1 MPEKVTGK
9 QRKKMLRELAQSL
22 VDLIFDWGYLGIFLL
37 MAIESSFIPFPS
49 EIVLIPAGYLAYN
62 GEMNVVAIMG
72 SALSG
77 SLVGAFIN
85 YYLALTLGRK
95 MLKRYGKYFFIK
107 ENALEKMD
115 SFFAKH
121 GHISTFTGR
130 LIPGI
135 RQLISIPAGL
145 AKMNLVEFSLYT
157 ALGAGIWAFILT
169 MLGYFIG
176 QNQELINIYLKQITI
191 AVAVVVI
198 LFVSW
203 YAYYQKNKKGDKNVK
218 NR

>member
-1 MPEKVTGK
+1 MIH
-9 QRKKMLRELAQSL
+9 ELAQQL
-22 VDLIFDWGYLGIFLL
+22 VDLIFDWGYLGIFIM

-49 EIVLIPAGYLAYN
+49 EIVLVPAGYIASK
-62 GEMNVVAIMG
+62 GEMNIAYIMG

-95 MLKRYGKYFFIK
+95 FLLKFGKYFFISPQT
-107 ENALEKMD
+107 LEKMERYFK
-115 SFFAKH
+115 SH

-145 AKMNLVEFSLYT
+145 ARMNIAEFSIYT
-157 ALGAGIWAFILT
+157 TLGAGIWALILVFV
-169 MLGYFIG
+169 GYFIG
-176 QNQELINIYLKQITI
+176 ENETLIRQYLKEITLI
-191 AVAVVVI
+191 VLVLLAI
-198 LFVSW
+198 LVGI
-203 YAYYQKNKKGDKNVK
+203 YYTYQKKRV
-218 NR
+218 